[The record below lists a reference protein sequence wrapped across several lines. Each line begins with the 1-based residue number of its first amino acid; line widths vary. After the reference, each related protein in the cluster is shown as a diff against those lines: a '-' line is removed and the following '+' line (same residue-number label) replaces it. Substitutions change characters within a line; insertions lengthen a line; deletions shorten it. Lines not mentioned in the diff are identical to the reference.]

1 MKVQTPQERLVKNIA
16 LGHCEIDP
24 EYRMQDERQHQQYN
38 SVSSDAGSEVVWVRE
53 WFERSRFLS
62 YFLQPFPLS
71 LVATLLVDPF
81 VITKARF
88 LAATVTHPCINV
100 QPAEAYGR
108 EIEHVYLHLTLA

>member
-53 WFERSRFLS
+53 WFERSRFPS

-71 LVATLLVDPF
+71 LVETLLVDPF
-81 VITKARF
+81 VITKLGFWLLRS
-88 LAATVTHPCINV
+88 
-100 QPAEAYGR
+100 
-108 EIEHVYLHLTLA
+108 LTLASTFNQQKRMAAKSNTYIFI